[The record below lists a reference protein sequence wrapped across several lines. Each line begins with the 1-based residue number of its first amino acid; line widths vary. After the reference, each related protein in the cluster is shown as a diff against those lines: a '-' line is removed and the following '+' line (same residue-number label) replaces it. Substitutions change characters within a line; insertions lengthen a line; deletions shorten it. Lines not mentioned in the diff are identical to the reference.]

1 MRVATI
7 VLFALVLVGS
17 VVIAAQEPQPDVG
30 VPVTDETTKA
40 TCSGCHK
47 VDDKGRMTRISYIR
61 TTPEGWQTII
71 KRMVRNNSL
80 QIDPAK
86 ARAIVKY
93 LSNNHGLTPAEARD
107 MMLHAF
113 AGEVLDGLKIAG
125 LRAQIESALFD
136 TLARDLAGQR

>member
-7 VLFALVLVGS
+7 VLFAFVLVGS
-17 VVIAAQEPQPDVG
+17 VVIAGQEPQSEVG

-40 TCSGCHK
+40 TCSACHK

-71 KRMVRNNSL
+71 KRMVRNNNL

-93 LSNNHGLTPAEARD
+93 LSNNHEIG
-107 MMLHAF
+107 
-113 AGEVLDGLKIAG
+113 
-125 LRAQIESALFD
+125 RASCRE
-136 TLARDLAGQR
+136 RV